1 VFAPLARL
9 TRGGLA
15 ESWHLGAVAVA
26 TPEGRPVAALGDPD
40 LEVVLRSA
48 AKPFQALPLLLAG
61 GEARFALDDADLA
74 LICASHS
81 GGEEHAERARSLL
94 ARGGFGEEALQC
106 GAHPPLGAPEAARL
120 AALGEAPTPLHNN
133 CSGKHA
139 GMLLAC
145 RLLDFPPE
153 TYLAPEHPLQG
164 RIGDL
169 LALAAGVPGPLSHAV
184 DGCSA
189 PTWQLPLDAGA
200 RAYAALA
207 DPEAADL
214 PRDVRAALARVAR
227 AMGAAPRLVAGAG
240 RFTTALIEATGGRVL
255 AKEGAEGVYGVA
267 VRGPIALGLLLK
279 IADGGERARD
289 TVVLELLRQL
299 GALSAAE
306 MAALAAY
313 YRPLQRNHR
322 GLVVG
327 EIEPDFEL
335 PTA

>member
-1 VFAPLARL
+1 MFAPLARL

-15 ESWHLGAVAVA
+15 ESWHLGALAVA
-26 TPEGRPVAALGDPD
+26 TPEGRPVAALGDPH

-61 GEARFALDDADLA
+61 GEARFALDDPDLA
-74 LICASHS
+74 LACASHS
-81 GGEEHAERARSLL
+81 GGDEHVARARDLL
-94 ARGGFGEEALQC
+94 ARGGFGEEALRC

-120 AALGEAPTPLHNN
+120 AARGEAPSPLHNN

-145 RLLDFPPE
+145 RLLDLPPE
-153 TYLAPEHPLQG
+153 GYLEPEHPLQI
-164 RIGDL
+164 RIGEL
-169 LALAAGVPGPLSHAV
+169 LAAVAQVSLPLGHGV

-189 PTWQLPLDAGA
+189 PTWQLALAGGA

-207 DPEAADL
+207 DPAAAGL
-214 PRDVRAALARVAR
+214 PAATASALARVAR
-227 AMGAAPRLVAGAG
+227 AMGSAPRMVAGEG
-240 RFTTALIEATGGRVL
+240 RFTTALIAATGGRVL
-255 AKEGAEGVYGVA
+255 GKEGAEGVYGVA
-267 VRGPIALGLLLK
+267 VRGPVALGLLLK

-289 TVVLELLRQL
+289 TIVLELLRQL

-306 MAALAAY
+306 MAALAPY
-313 YRPLQRNHR
+313 YRPAQRNHR
-322 GLVVG
+322 GLLVG

-335 PTA
+335 AL